1 MLQKLLLLNSS
12 NMATIT
18 RKTYS
23 VDASGKI
30 LGRLATDIAMH
41 LMGKTNTNFQ
51 SNIDAGDEVIVT
63 NCEKILVTGR
73 KYEEKEYHHHSGYP
87 GGLKT
92 KTMRQMWE
100 KDPRD
105 VLRAAV
111 SRMLPK
117 NKHRTARMLRLTISK

>member
-1 MLQKLLLLNSS
+1 MLPKSLLLNSS

-41 LMGKTNTNFQ
+41 LMGKTNANFQ

-63 NCEKILVTGR
+63 NCEKILVTGK

-100 KDPRD
+100 KDPRE
-105 VLRAAV
+105 VLKAAV

>member
-1 MLQKLLLLNSS
+1 
-12 NMATIT
+12 MATIE
-18 RKTYS
+18 RKTYT

-41 LMGKTNTNFQ
+41 LMGKTSPAFQ
-51 SNIDAGDEVIVT
+51 SNVDAGDEVVVT
-63 NCEKILVTGR
+63 NSNKMEVTGK
-73 KYEEKEYHHHSGYP
+73 KYEVKEYHHHTGHP
-87 GGLKT
+87 GGLRT

-100 KDPRD
+100 KNSAD

-117 NKHRTARMLRLTISK
+117 NKHRKARLLRLTIS